1 MRKNNKMALR
11 VLSTATFLAMVA
23 SCTAP
28 AFAGTYY
35 LENGDITVDAK
46 EDGNHITQGDLY
58 QDHLDEGKTIITDHE
73 DESDTSAVS
82 NTVTINVDDNA
93 TGDVTI
99 KDANIDTDGVTN
111 DPKDHW
117 SWSSSPDI
125 MKDGITV
132 DTKKNATAN
141 ITLDNVTVNAKNEEK
156 GDIGGA
162 GMKVK
167 GDGTTSIE
175 LNGNNTLSAGY
186 NHAGLEKD
194 DVHGA
199 GNLIIKDDY
208 NDDGTEKSEEEKKNS
223 PTGSLT
229 ATGSGESAGIGSC
242 VGRDTSNIEITGGK
256 IHAQG
261 DDGAGIGS
269 GDAGNLT
276 AKADNIKISG
286 GDITAIG
293 DNSGAGIGSGFQG
306 SSASIE
312 ITGGTIHA
320 TSDNGAGIGGGET
333 SENASITITGGYVDA
348 KSNYGGAG
356 IGSGD
361 GSLGKLTID
370 ISGDDTTVIG
380 TSGPTWYPG
389 AGIGTGNSAHHDTV
403 DIKIRGGKVEATGA
417 TGIGASGE
425 SRNAVTSVS
434 ISGGKVTAIGNSGGA
449 GIGTGND
456 NYGDYDSHM
465 TTDITITGG
474 EVTAIGDKGAAG
486 IGNGY
491 HNNNSD
497 TNITITGGTIKA
509 VGGKGAAAIGGGC
522 DDPYDADSVKATV
535 KIDSSNRA
543 LKITAIVQG
552 DSKGAIGNGT
562 VDDDDPFSAVDF
574 DDITVDSLG
583 EEHGALVQFMNNYDA
598 ATGTGTLYKA
608 IHNKKYI
615 EETYNNPDDDH
626 EWGNPKIIKEAAP
639 GVPGIIRYTCVVD
652 GCGATHDVPYD
663 YKAPEEPGNTPTT
676 PDVKPDTPAAPD
688 APVQDVTPGTA
699 DTTPADGTVLP
710 GNVQNPDVLDA
721 KPEDAPVTPAN
732 AVNPA
737 VQNAKA
743 LPQTGSNWLAVLG
756 TALSGVAMM
765 AAGFFLDRKR
775 GENR

>member
-35 LENGDITVDAK
+35 LEKGDITVNAK
-46 EDGNHITQGDLY
+46 EDGNYISQGEMTD
-58 QDHLDEGKTIITDHE
+58 QKDEGKTIITDHE

-99 KDANIDTDGVTN
+99 KDANIDN
-111 DPKDHW
+111 
-117 SWSSSPDI
+117 SSASEYTA
-125 MKDGITV
+125 KSGITV
-132 DTKKNATAN
+132 DTKGESSKAN
-141 ITLDNVTVNAKNEEK
+141 ITLDNVTIKPGED
-156 GDIGGA
+156 GDGGNNYGGA
-162 GMKVK
+162 GLEVK
-167 GDGTTSIE
+167 GDGTANIE
-175 LNGNNTLSAGY
+175 LNGDNTLNGGIY
-186 NHAGLEKD
+186 HAGVEKD
-194 DVHGA
+194 DTKGT

-229 ATGSGESAGIGSC
+229 A
-242 VGRDTSNIEITGGK
+242 NGGFD
-256 IHAQG
+256 A
-261 DDGAGIGS
+261 AGIGS
-269 GDAGNLT
+269 GDYDHTSNIEISGGKVVASGGYDAAGIGG
-276 AKADNIKISG
+276 AKSGSAANIKISG
-286 GDITAIG
+286 GDITASG
-293 DNSGAGIGSGFQG
+293 GSGAGIGSGFDDDRKDTG
-306 SSASIE
+306 WHPTSIE
-312 ITGGTIHA
+312 ITGGTIQA
-320 TSDNGAGIGGGET
+320 TS
-333 SENASITITGGYVDA
+333 
-348 KSNYGGAG
+348 
-356 IGSGD
+356 
-361 GSLGKLTID
+361 
-370 ISGDDTTVIG
+370 G
-380 TSGPTWYPG
+380 TG
-389 AGIGTGNSAHHDTV
+389 AGIGTGEQGDNV
-403 DIKIRGGKVEATGA
+403 DIT
-417 TGIGASGE
+417 
-425 SRNAVTSVS
+425 
-434 ISGGKVTAIGNSGGA
+434 ISGGNITAESRSGA
-449 GIGTGND
+449 GIGTGD
-456 NYGDYDSHM
+456 NAEEGATIKISGKDTVINADGATGIGNGGYTTGDLIKI
-465 TTDITITGG
+465 DIEDGTITASGTVGIGVSDGSDESSEINISGG
-474 EVTAIGDKGAAG
+474 IINATGSSGAG
-486 IGNGY
+486 IGNEQWNNDATVKINISGGTITANGGTYHAYYYGDLGSAGIGSGY
-491 HNNNSD
+491 RCDASSVDIN
-497 TNITITGGTIKA
+497 ITGGNITAI
-509 VGGKGAAAIGGGC
+509 GGKGAAAIGGGVR
-522 DDPYDADSVKATV
+522 DESGDAPDVKV

-543 LKITAIVQG
+543 LKITAIVPG
-552 DSKGAIGNGT
+552 SREGAIGEGALYEYGSDLT
-562 VDDDDPFSAVDF
+562 DAVDF

-615 EETYNNPDDDH
+615 EETYNNPNDDH

-688 APVQDVTPGTA
+688 APVQDAVPDTA
-699 DTTPADGTVLP
+699 PADGTVLP
-710 GNVQNPDVLDA
+710 GNVQNPGVLDA
-721 KPEDAPVTPAN
+721 KPEDAPVT
-732 AVNPA
+732 PA

-756 TALSGVAMM
+756 TALSGAFLM

>member
-73 DESDTSAVS
+73 DKNDTSAVS

-99 KDANIDTDGVTN
+99 KDANIDNSCGRYDTEKN
-111 DPKDHW
+111 
-117 SWSSSPDI
+117 
-125 MKDGITV
+125 GITV
-132 DTKKNATAN
+132 DTKSENAKAN
-141 ITLDNVTVNAKNEEK
+141 ITLDNVTIKPGED
-156 GDIGGA
+156 GDGGNNYGGA
-162 GMKVK
+162 GLEVK
-167 GDGTTSIE
+167 GDGTANIE
-175 LNGNNTLSAGY
+175 LNGDNTLNGGIY
-186 NHAGLEKD
+186 HAGVEKD
-194 DVHGA
+194 DTKGT

-229 ATGSGESAGIGSC
+229 A
-242 VGRDTSNIEITGGK
+242 NGGFD
-256 IHAQG
+256 A
-261 DDGAGIGS
+261 AGIGS
-269 GDAGNLT
+269 GDYDHTSNIEISGGKVVASGGYDAAGIGG
-276 AKADNIKISG
+276 AKRGAAENIKISG
-286 GDITAIG
+286 GDITASAG
-293 DNSGAGIGSGFQG
+293 SGAGIGSGFDDDSHLYG
-306 SSASIE
+306 GHANSIE

-320 TSDNGAGIGGGET
+320 TSNTGAGIGG
-333 SENASITITGGYVDA
+333 SEQSDYVDITISGGNITAESRSGAGIGTGDNAEEGATIRISGKDTVINA
-348 KSNYGGAG
+348 TSKFGAG
-356 IGSGD
+356 IGSGYCDESDSQYTITIND
-361 GSLGKLTID
+361 GTVNATGSTGIG
-370 ISGDDTTVIG
+370 IADDGTNG
-380 TSGPTWYPG
+380 TSANITINGGKITATG
-389 AGIGTGNSAHHDTV
+389 TSHSAGIGNGWDSSAHE
-403 DIKIRGGKVEATGA
+403 EAIT
-417 TGIGASGE
+417 
-425 SRNAVTSVS
+425 N
-434 ISGGKVTAIGNSGGA
+434 
-449 GIGTGND
+449 
-456 NYGDYDSHM
+456 
-465 TTDITITGG
+465 ITITGG
-474 EVTAIGDKGAAG
+474 DITAVGGEGAAG
-486 IGNGY
+486 IGDGAGNY
-491 HNNNSD
+491 DNTVNV
-497 TNITITGGTIKA
+497 IITGGTIKA
-509 VGGKGAAAIGGGC
+509 VGGEGAAAIGGGVHE
-522 DDPYDADSVKATV
+522 DADEDTTKTTV

-552 DSKGAIGNGT
+552 DGEGAIGNGT
-562 VDDDDPFSAVDF
+562 LEDDDPFSGVDF

-615 EETYNNPDDDH
+615 EETYNNPNDDH
-626 EWGNPKIIKEAAP
+626 EWGNPQIIKEAAP

-663 YKAPEEPGNTPTT
+663 YKAPET
-676 PDVKPDTPAAPD
+676 PDTPSTPVTPD

-710 GNVQNPDVLDA
+710 GNVQSPDVLDA

-737 VQNAKA
+737 VQNAKS

-756 TALSGVAMM
+756 TALSGAFLM

>member
-1 MRKNNKMALR
+1 MKKKNKTALR

-23 SCTAP
+23 SCTVP

-35 LENGDITVDAK
+35 LEKGDITVNAK

-223 PTGSLT
+223 PTGSMT
-229 ATGSGESAGIGSC
+229 ATVSGESAGIGSC

-333 SENASITITGGYVDA
+333 SEYASSRFTGG
-348 KSNYGGAG
+348 
-356 IGSGD
+356 
-361 GSLGKLTID
+361 
-370 ISGDDTTVIG
+370 
-380 TSGPTWYPG
+380 
-389 AGIGTGNSAHHDTV
+389 
-403 DIKIRGGKVEATGA
+403 
-417 TGIGASGE
+417 
-425 SRNAVTSVS
+425 
-434 ISGGKVTAIGNSGGA
+434 
-449 GIGTGND
+449 
-456 NYGDYDSHM
+456 
-465 TTDITITGG
+465 
-474 EVTAIGDKGAAG
+474 
-486 IGNGY
+486 
-491 HNNNSD
+491 
-497 TNITITGGTIKA
+497 
-509 VGGKGAAAIGGGC
+509 
-522 DDPYDADSVKATV
+522 
-535 KIDSSNRA
+535 
-543 LKITAIVQG
+543 
-552 DSKGAIGNGT
+552 
-562 VDDDDPFSAVDF
+562 
-574 DDITVDSLG
+574 
-583 EEHGALVQFMNNYDA
+583 
-598 ATGTGTLYKA
+598 
-608 IHNKKYI
+608 
-615 EETYNNPDDDH
+615 
-626 EWGNPKIIKEAAP
+626 
-639 GVPGIIRYTCVVD
+639 
-652 GCGATHDVPYD
+652 
-663 YKAPEEPGNTPTT
+663 
-676 PDVKPDTPAAPD
+676 
-688 APVQDVTPGTA
+688 
-699 DTTPADGTVLP
+699 
-710 GNVQNPDVLDA
+710 
-721 KPEDAPVTPAN
+721 
-732 AVNPA
+732 
-737 VQNAKA
+737 
-743 LPQTGSNWLAVLG
+743 
-756 TALSGVAMM
+756 
-765 AAGFFLDRKR
+765 
-775 GENR
+775 

>member
-1 MRKNNKMALR
+1 
-11 VLSTATFLAMVA
+11 MVA
-23 SCTAP
+23 SCTVP

-35 LENGDITVDAK
+35 LEKGDITVDAK

-99 KDANIDTDGVTN
+99 KDANIDN
-111 DPKDHW
+111 
-117 SWSSSPDI
+117 SSASEYTA
-125 MKDGITV
+125 KSGITV
-132 DTKKNATAN
+132 DTKGESSKAN
-141 ITLDNVTVNAKNEEK
+141 ITLDNVTIKPGED
-156 GDIGGA
+156 GDGGNNDGGA
-162 GMKVK
+162 GLEVK
-167 GDGTTSIE
+167 GNGTANIE
-175 LNGNNTLSAGY
+175 LNGDNTLNGGIY
-186 NHAGLEKD
+186 HAGVEKD
-194 DVHGA
+194 DTKGT

-208 NDDGTEKSEEEKKNS
+208 NDNGTEKSEEEKKDS

-229 ATGSGESAGIGSC
+229 ANGGFDAAGIGSS
-242 VGRDTSNIEITGGK
+242 DYDHTSNIEISGGK
-256 IHAQG
+256 VVASG
-261 DDGAGIGS
+261 GYDAAGIGGS
-269 GDAGNLT
+269 KRGA
-276 AKADNIKISG
+276 AENIKISG
-286 GDITAIG
+286 GDITASAG
-293 DNSGAGIGSGFQG
+293 SGAGIGSGFDDDSHLYG
-306 SSASIE
+306 GHANSIE

-320 TSDNGAGIGGGET
+320 TSNTGAGIGG
-333 SENASITITGGYVDA
+333 SEQSDYVDITISGGNITA
-348 KSNYGGAG
+348 ESR
-356 IGSGD
+356 
-361 GSLGKLTID
+361 L
-370 ISGDDTTVIG
+370 
-380 TSGPTWYPG
+380 G
-389 AGIGTGNSAHHDTV
+389 AGIGTGDNAEESATIRISGKDTV
-403 DIKIRGGKVEATGA
+403 INADGA
-417 TGIGASGE
+417 TGIGNGGYTTGDLIKIDIEDGTITASGTVGIGVSDGSDE
-425 SRNAVTSVS
+425 SSEIN
-434 ISGGKVTAIGNSGGA
+434 ISGGIINATGSSGA
-449 GIGTGND
+449 GIGNEQWNND
-456 NYGDYDSHM
+456 ATVKINISGGTITANGGTYHAYYYGDLGSAGIGSGYRCDASSV
-465 TTDITITGG
+465 DINITGG
-474 EVTAIGDKGAAG
+474 NITAI
-486 IGNGY
+486 
-491 HNNNSD
+491 
-497 TNITITGGTIKA
+497 
-509 VGGKGAAAIGGGC
+509 GGKGAAAIGGGVR
-522 DDPYDADSVKATV
+522 DESGDAPDVKV

-543 LKITAIVQG
+543 LKITAIVPG
-552 DSKGAIGNGT
+552 SREGAIGEGALYEYGSDLT
-562 VDDDDPFSAVDF
+562 DAVDF

-615 EETYNNPDDDH
+615 EETYNNPNDDH

-688 APVQDVTPGTA
+688 APVQDAVPDTA
-699 DTTPADGTVLP
+699 PADGTVLP

-721 KPEDAPVTPAN
+721 KPEDAPVTPA
-732 AVNPA
+732 

-756 TALSGVAMM
+756 TALSGAFLM

>member
-1 MRKNNKMALR
+1 MRKNNKTALR

-23 SCTAP
+23 SCTVP

-99 KDANIDTDGVTN
+99 KDANIDN
-111 DPKDHW
+111 
-117 SWSSSPDI
+117 SSASEYTA
-125 MKDGITV
+125 KSGITV
-132 DTKKNATAN
+132 DAKGESSKAN
-141 ITLDNVTVNAKNEEK
+141 ITLDNVTVKPGED
-156 GDIGGA
+156 GDGGNNNGGA
-162 GMKVK
+162 GLEVK
-167 GDGTTSIE
+167 GNGTANIE
-175 LNGNNTLSAGY
+175 LNGDNTLNGGIC
-186 NHAGLEKD
+186 HAGVEKD
-194 DVHGA
+194 DKKGT

-208 NDDGTEKSEEEKKNS
+208 NDDDSTKTGTEADT
-223 PTGSLT
+223 TGSLT
-229 ATGSGESAGIGSC
+229 ANGGSDGAGIG
-242 VGRDTSNIEITGGK
+242 GGEYDDTSNIEISGGK
-256 IHAQG
+256 VTAIGGHDA
-261 DDGAGIGS
+261 AGIG
-269 GDAGNLT
+269 GGRLGN
-276 AKADNIKISG
+276 ADYIKISG

-293 DNSGAGIGSGFQG
+293 SFSSAGIGDGYNDHDDKTG
-306 SSASIE
+306 TCHIE

-320 TSDNGAGIGGGET
+320 ISDDGAAIGSAEQGRKAEITLSGG
-333 SENASITITGGYVDA
+333 NITAESGY
-348 KSNYGGAG
+348 GAG
-356 IGSGD
+356 IGSGYNAYV
-361 GSLGKLTID
+361 GSTVK
-370 ISGDDTTVIG
+370 ISGKDTLINA
-380 TSGPTWYPG
+380 TSKSG
-389 AGIGTGNSAHHDTV
+389 AGIGSGYCDDSDSQYTITINDGTV
-403 DIKIRGGKVEATGA
+403 NATGS
-417 TGIGASGE
+417 TGIGIADDGMNS
-425 SRNAVTSVS
+425 TSAN
-434 ISGGKVTAIGNSGGA
+434 ITINGGKITATGTSHSA
-449 GIGTGND
+449 GIGNGW
-456 NYGDYDSHM
+456 DSSSDEEAV
-465 TTDITITGG
+465 TNITITGG
-474 EVTAIGDKGAAG
+474 DITAVGGKGAAG
-486 IGNGY
+486 IGDGASNY
-491 HNNNSD
+491 DNTVNV
-497 TNITITGGTIKA
+497 IITGGTIKA
-509 VGGKGAAAIGGGC
+509 VGGEGAAAIGGGVHE
-522 DDPYDADSVKATV
+522 DADEDTTKTTV

-552 DSKGAIGNGT
+552 NGEGAIGNGT
-562 VDDDDPFSAVDF
+562 LEDDDPFSGVDF

-598 ATGTGTLYKA
+598 ETGTGTLYKA

-615 EETYNNPDDDH
+615 EETYNNPNDDH

-676 PDVKPDTPAAPD
+676 PDVKPGTPAAPD
-688 APVQDVTPGTA
+688 APVQDVTP
-699 DTTPADGTVLP
+699 ADGTVLP
-710 GNVQNPDVLDA
+710 GNVQSPDVLDA

-737 VQNAKA
+737 VQNAKS
-743 LPQTGSNWLAVLG
+743 LPQTGANWLAVLG
-756 TALSGVAMM
+756 TALSGAFLM

>member
-1 MRKNNKMALR
+1 MRKNNKTALR

-23 SCTAP
+23 SCTVP

-35 LENGDITVDAK
+35 LEKGDITVNAK

-73 DESDTSAVS
+73 DKNDTSAVS
-82 NTVTINVDDNA
+82 NTVTIKVDEGV

-99 KDANIDTDGVTN
+99 KDANIDN
-111 DPKDHW
+111 
-117 SWSSSPDI
+117 SSASEYTA
-125 MKDGITV
+125 KSGITV
-132 DTKKNATAN
+132 DTKGESSKAN
-141 ITLDNVTVNAKNEEK
+141 ITLDNVTIKPGED
-156 GDIGGA
+156 GDGGNNDGGA
-162 GMKVK
+162 GLEVK
-167 GDGTTSIE
+167 GNGTANIE
-175 LNGNNTLSAGY
+175 LNGDNTLNGGIY
-186 NHAGLEKD
+186 HAGVEKD
-194 DVHGA
+194 DTKGT

-208 NDDGTEKSEEEKKNS
+208 NDNGTEKSEEEKKDS

-229 ATGSGESAGIGSC
+229 ANGGFDAAGIGSS
-242 VGRDTSNIEITGGK
+242 DYDHTSNIEISGGK
-256 IHAQG
+256 VVASG
-261 DDGAGIGS
+261 GYDAAGIGGS
-269 GDAGNLT
+269 KRGA
-276 AKADNIKISG
+276 AENIKISG
-286 GDITAIG
+286 GDITASAG
-293 DNSGAGIGSGFQG
+293 SGAGIGSGFDDDSHLYG
-306 SSASIE
+306 GHANSIE

-320 TSDNGAGIGGGET
+320 TSNTGAGIGG
-333 SENASITITGGYVDA
+333 SEQSDYVDITISGGNITAESRLGAGIGTGDNAEESATIRISGKDTVINA
-348 KSNYGGAG
+348 TSKSGAG
-356 IGSGD
+356 IGSGYCDDSDSQYTITIND
-361 GSLGKLTID
+361 GTVNATGSTGIG
-370 ISGDDTTVIG
+370 IADDG
-380 TSGPTWYPG
+380 TSSTSANITINSGKITATATSHS
-389 AGIGTGNSAHHDTV
+389 AGIGNGWDSSS
-403 DIKIRGGKVEATGA
+403 E
-417 TGIGASGE
+417 E
-425 SRNAVTSVS
+425 EAVT
-434 ISGGKVTAIGNSGGA
+434 N
-449 GIGTGND
+449 
-456 NYGDYDSHM
+456 
-465 TTDITITGG
+465 ITITGG
-474 EVTAIGDKGAAG
+474 DITAVGGKGAAG
-486 IGNGY
+486 IGDGA
-491 HNNNSD
+491 HNYDNTVNV
-497 TNITITGGTIKA
+497 IITGGTIKA
-509 VGGKGAAAIGGGC
+509 VGGEGAAAIGGGMA
-522 DDPYDADSVKATV
+522 DDVPSKTTV

-562 VDDDDPFSAVDF
+562 VDSDDPFSGVDF

-626 EWGNPKIIKEAAP
+626 EWGNPKIIKKAAP

-721 KPEDAPVTPAN
+721 KPEDAPVAPAN

-756 TALSGVAMM
+756 TALSGAFLM

-775 GENR
+775 GENH

>member
-35 LENGDITVDAK
+35 LENGDITVNAK
-46 EDGNHITQGDLY
+46 EDGNYISQGEMT
-58 QDHLDEGKTIITDHE
+58 DHRDEGKTIITDHE
-73 DESDTSAVS
+73 DKNDTSAVS
-82 NTVTINVDDNA
+82 NTVTINVNENA
-93 TGDVTI
+93 TADVTI
-99 KDANIDTDGVTN
+99 KDVMIDTDGATN
-111 DPKDHW
+111 DPNDHW
-117 SWSSSPDI
+117 NWGSDPDI

-132 DTKKNATAN
+132 NTEGKDSTAN

-156 GDIGGA
+156 GDIGGS
-162 GMKVK
+162 GLKVN
-167 GDGTTSIE
+167 GDGTTKIE
-175 LNGNNTLSAGY
+175 LNGDNTLNAGFC
-186 NHAGLEKD
+186 HAGLEKD
-194 DVHGA
+194 DVHGT
-199 GNLIIKDDY
+199 GKLVIKDDY
-208 NDDGTEKSEEEKKNS
+208 NDDGSAKTGSETVT
-223 PTGSLT
+223 TGSLT
-229 ATGSGESAGIGSC
+229 ATGSGQSAGIGSC

-256 IHAQG
+256 ITAQG

-269 GDAGNLT
+269 GDAGRLSAN
-276 AKADNIKISG
+276 ANNIEISG

-293 DNSGAGIGSGFQG
+293 DSSGAGIGSGFTGSTSIKISGGTIHASSNSGAGIGSGEQG
-306 SSASIE
+306 AGADVT
-312 ITGGTIHA
+312 ITGGTIYA
-320 TSDNGAGIGGGET
+320 DGDSGIG
-333 SENASITITGGYVDA
+333 TGY
-348 KSNYGGAG
+348 NCRGGAKIYISDETGDTLILASGVRG
-356 IGSGD
+356 IGSGGAPDSDDDLYDITIDGGEIHANGGIGIGGD
-361 GSLGKLTID
+361 GSG
-370 ISGDDTTVIG
+370 S
-380 TSGPTWYPG
+380 
-389 AGIGTGNSAHHDTV
+389 NRV
-403 DIKIRGGKVEATGA
+403 DIKINGGKIFAY
-417 TGIGASGE
+417 
-425 SRNAVTSVS
+425 
-434 ISGGKVTAIGNSGGA
+434 GGKGDA
-449 GIGTGND
+449 GIGNGWD
-456 NYGDYDSHM
+456 SFGYYGQG
-465 TTDITITGG
+465 TTNISITGG
-474 EVTAIGDKGAAG
+474 EVTAIGGEGAAG
-486 IGNGY
+486 IGDGWSNY
-491 HNNNSD
+491 DSKVNVN
-497 TNITITGGTIKA
+497 ITGGTIKA
-509 VGGKGAAAIGGGC
+509 VGGKGAAAIGGGAYEE
-522 DDPYDADSVKATV
+522 DENLTKTTV

-552 DSKGAIGNGT
+552 NGEGAIGNGT
-562 VDDDDPFSAVDF
+562 LEDDDPFSGVDF

-598 ATGTGTLYKA
+598 ETGTGTLYKA

-615 EETYNNPDDDH
+615 EETYNNPNDDH

-721 KPEDAPVTPAN
+721 KPEDAPVTPA
-732 AVNPA
+732 
-737 VQNAKA
+737 VQDAKA

-756 TALSGVAMM
+756 TALSGAFLM

-775 GENR
+775 GENH

>member
-23 SCTAP
+23 SCTVP

-35 LENGDITVDAK
+35 LEKGDITVDAK

-73 DESDTSAVS
+73 DKNDTSAVS
-82 NTVTINVDDNA
+82 NTVTIKVDEGV

-99 KDANIDTDGVTN
+99 KDANIDN
-111 DPKDHW
+111 
-117 SWSSSPDI
+117 SSASEYTA
-125 MKDGITV
+125 KSGITV
-132 DTKKNATAN
+132 DTKGESSKAN
-141 ITLDNVTVNAKNEEK
+141 ITLDNVTIKPGED
-156 GDIGGA
+156 GDGGNNDGGA
-162 GMKVK
+162 GLEVK
-167 GDGTTSIE
+167 GNGTANIE
-175 LNGNNTLSAGY
+175 LNGDNTLNGGIY
-186 NHAGLEKD
+186 HAGVEKD
-194 DVHGA
+194 DTKGT

-208 NDDGTEKSEEEKKNS
+208 NDNGTEKSEEEKKDS

-229 ATGSGESAGIGSC
+229 ANGGFDAAGIGSS
-242 VGRDTSNIEITGGK
+242 DYDHTSNIEISGGK
-256 IHAQG
+256 VVASG
-261 DDGAGIGS
+261 GYDAAGIGGS
-269 GDAGNLT
+269 KRGA
-276 AKADNIKISG
+276 AENIKISG
-286 GDITAIG
+286 GDITASAG
-293 DNSGAGIGSGFQG
+293 SGAGIGSGFDDDSHLYG
-306 SSASIE
+306 GHANSIE

-320 TSDNGAGIGGGET
+320 TSNTGAGIGG
-333 SENASITITGGYVDA
+333 SEQSDYVDITISGGNITAESRLGAGIGTGDNAEESATIRISGKDTVINA
-348 KSNYGGAG
+348 TSKSGAG
-356 IGSGD
+356 IGSGYCDDSDSQYTITIND
-361 GSLGKLTID
+361 GTVNATGSTGIG
-370 ISGDDTTVIG
+370 IADDG
-380 TSGPTWYPG
+380 TSSTSANITINSGKITATATSHS
-389 AGIGTGNSAHHDTV
+389 AGIGNGWDSSS
-403 DIKIRGGKVEATGA
+403 E
-417 TGIGASGE
+417 E
-425 SRNAVTSVS
+425 EAVT
-434 ISGGKVTAIGNSGGA
+434 N
-449 GIGTGND
+449 
-456 NYGDYDSHM
+456 
-465 TTDITITGG
+465 ITITGG
-474 EVTAIGDKGAAG
+474 DITAVGGKGAAG
-486 IGNGY
+486 IGDGA
-491 HNNNSD
+491 HNYDNTVNV
-497 TNITITGGTIKA
+497 IITGGTIKA
-509 VGGKGAAAIGGGC
+509 VGGEGAAAIGGGMA
-522 DDPYDADSVKATV
+522 DDVPSKTTV

-562 VDDDDPFSAVDF
+562 VDSDDPFSGVDF

-626 EWGNPKIIKEAAP
+626 EWGNPKIIKKAAP
-639 GVPGIIRYTCVVD
+639 GVPGIIRFTCVVD

-721 KPEDAPVTPAN
+721 KPEDAPVTPA
-732 AVNPA
+732 
-737 VQNAKA
+737 VQDAKA

-756 TALSGVAMM
+756 TALSGAFLM

-775 GENR
+775 GENH

>member
-1 MRKNNKMALR
+1 MRKNNKTALR

-23 SCTAP
+23 SCTVP

-35 LENGDITVDAK
+35 LENGDITVNAK
-46 EDGNHITQGDLY
+46 EDGNYISQGEMT
-58 QDHLDEGKTIITDHE
+58 DHRDEGKTIITDHE

-99 KDANIDTDGVTN
+99 KDANIDN
-111 DPKDHW
+111 
-117 SWSSSPDI
+117 SSASEYTA
-125 MKDGITV
+125 KSGITV
-132 DTKKNATAN
+132 DTKGESSKAN
-141 ITLDNVTVNAKNEEK
+141 ITLDNVTIKPGED
-156 GDIGGA
+156 GDGGNNDGGA
-162 GMKVK
+162 GLEVK
-167 GDGTTSIE
+167 GDGTANIE
-175 LNGNNTLSAGY
+175 LNGDNTLNGGIC
-186 NHAGLEKD
+186 HAGVEKD
-194 DVHGA
+194 DTKGT

-208 NDDGTEKSEEEKKNS
+208 NDDDSTKTGTEMD
-223 PTGSLT
+223 TAGSLT
-229 ATGSGESAGIGSC
+229 ANGGFDGAGIG
-242 VGRDTSNIEITGGK
+242 GGEYDDTSNIEISGGKVTATGGYD
-256 IHAQG
+256 A
-261 DDGAGIGS
+261 AGIG
-269 GDAGNLT
+269 GGKRGA
-276 AKADNIKISG
+276 AENIKISG
-286 GDITAIG
+286 GDIIASAG
-293 DNSGAGIGSGFQG
+293 SGAGIGSGFDDDSHLYG
-306 SSASIE
+306 GHANSIE

-320 TSDNGAGIGGGET
+320 TSNTGAGIGG
-333 SENASITITGGYVDA
+333 SEQSDYVDITIKGGDITADSTG
-348 KSNYGGAG
+348 
-356 IGSGD
+356 
-361 GSLGKLTID
+361 
-370 ISGDDTTVIG
+370 
-380 TSGPTWYPG
+380 
-389 AGIGTGNSAHHDTV
+389 
-403 DIKIRGGKVEATGA
+403 
-417 TGIGASGE
+417 
-425 SRNAVTSVS
+425 
-434 ISGGKVTAIGNSGGA
+434 GGA
-449 GIGTGND
+449 GIGTGDNAEEGATIKISGKDTSINATSKSGAGIGSGYCDDSDSQYTITIND
-456 NYGDYDSHM
+456 GTVNATGSTGIGIADDGTNGTSANITINGGKITATGTSHSAGIGNGWDSSAHEEAI
-465 TTDITITGG
+465 TNITITGG
-474 EVTAIGDKGAAG
+474 DITAVGGEGAAG
-486 IGNGY
+486 IGDGAGNY
-491 HNNNSD
+491 DNTVNV
-497 TNITITGGTIKA
+497 IITGGTIKA
-509 VGGKGAAAIGGGC
+509 VGGEGAAAIGGGVHE
-522 DDPYDADSVKATV
+522 DADEDTTKTTV

-552 DSKGAIGNGT
+552 NGEGAIGNGT
-562 VDDDDPFSAVDF
+562 LEDDDPFSGVDF

-583 EEHGALVQFMNNYDA
+583 EEHGALVQFMNNYNA
-598 ATGTGTLYKA
+598 ETGTGTLYKA

-615 EETYNNPDDDH
+615 EETYNNPNDDH

-676 PDVKPDTPAAPD
+676 PDMKPDTPAAPD

>member
-320 TSDNGAGIGGGET
+320 SSD
-333 SENASITITGGYVDA
+333 S
-348 KSNYGGAG
+348 GAG
-356 IGSGD
+356 IGSGEQGVGADVTITGGTIYAD
-361 GSLGKLTID
+361 GNS
-370 ISGDDTTVIG
+370 
-380 TSGPTWYPG
+380 
-389 AGIGTGNSAHHDTV
+389 GIGTGDNCRGGAKIYISDETDDTLILASGVRGIGSGGAPDSDDDLYDITIDGGEIHANGGIGIGGDGSGSNRV
-403 DIKIRGGKVEATGA
+403 DIKINGGKIFAY
-417 TGIGASGE
+417 
-425 SRNAVTSVS
+425 
-434 ISGGKVTAIGNSGGA
+434 GGKGDA
-449 GIGTGND
+449 GIGNGWD
-456 NYGDYDSHM
+456 SFGYYGQG
-465 TTDITITGG
+465 TTNISITGG
-474 EVTAIGDKGAAG
+474 EVTAIGGEGAAG
-486 IGNGY
+486 IGDGWSNY
-491 HNNNSD
+491 DSKVNVN
-497 TNITITGGTIKA
+497 ITGGTIKA
-509 VGGKGAAAIGGGC
+509 VGGKGAAAIGGGAYEE
-522 DDPYDADSVKATV
+522 DENLTKTTV

-552 DSKGAIGNGT
+552 NGEGAIGNGT
-562 VDDDDPFSAVDF
+562 LEDDDPFSGVDF

-756 TALSGVAMM
+756 TALSGAFLM

>member
-1 MRKNNKMALR
+1 
-11 VLSTATFLAMVA
+11 MVA
-23 SCTAP
+23 SCTVP

-35 LENGDITVDAK
+35 LEKGDITVDAK

-99 KDANIDTDGVTN
+99 KDANIDN
-111 DPKDHW
+111 
-117 SWSSSPDI
+117 SSASEYTA
-125 MKDGITV
+125 KSGITV
-132 DTKKNATAN
+132 DTKGESSKAN
-141 ITLDNVTVNAKNEEK
+141 ITLDNVTIKPGED
-156 GDIGGA
+156 GDGGNNDGGA
-162 GMKVK
+162 GLEVK
-167 GDGTTSIE
+167 GNGTANIE
-175 LNGNNTLSAGY
+175 LNGDNTLNGGIY
-186 NHAGLEKD
+186 HAGVEKD
-194 DVHGA
+194 DTKGT

-208 NDDGTEKSEEEKKNS
+208 NDDGTEKSEEEKKDS

-229 ATGSGESAGIGSC
+229 A
-242 VGRDTSNIEITGGK
+242 NGGFD
-256 IHAQG
+256 A
-261 DDGAGIGS
+261 AGIGS
-269 GDAGNLT
+269 GDYDHTSNIEISGGKVVASGGYDAAGIGGSKRG
-276 AKADNIKISG
+276 AAENIKISG
-286 GDITAIG
+286 GDITASAG
-293 DNSGAGIGSGFQG
+293 SGAGIGSGFDDDSHLYG
-306 SSASIE
+306 GHANSIE

-320 TSDNGAGIGGGET
+320 TSNTGAGIGG
-333 SENASITITGGYVDA
+333 SEQSDYVDITISGGNITAESRLGAGIGTGDNAEESATIRISGKDTVINA
-348 KSNYGGAG
+348 TSKSGAG
-356 IGSGD
+356 IGSGYCDDSDSQYTITIND
-361 GSLGKLTID
+361 GTVNATGSTGIG
-370 ISGDDTTVIG
+370 IADDG
-380 TSGPTWYPG
+380 TSSTSANITINSGKITATATSHS
-389 AGIGTGNSAHHDTV
+389 AGIGNGWDSSS
-403 DIKIRGGKVEATGA
+403 E
-417 TGIGASGE
+417 E
-425 SRNAVTSVS
+425 EAVT
-434 ISGGKVTAIGNSGGA
+434 N
-449 GIGTGND
+449 
-456 NYGDYDSHM
+456 
-465 TTDITITGG
+465 ITITGG
-474 EVTAIGDKGAAG
+474 DITAVGGKGAAG
-486 IGNGY
+486 IGDGA
-491 HNNNSD
+491 HNYDNTVNV
-497 TNITITGGTIKA
+497 IITGGTIKA
-509 VGGKGAAAIGGGC
+509 VGGEGAAAIGGGMA
-522 DDPYDADSVKATV
+522 DDVPSKTTV

-562 VDDDDPFSAVDF
+562 VDSDDPFSGVDF

-615 EETYNNPDDDH
+615 EETYNNPNDDH

-676 PDVKPDTPAAPD
+676 PDVKPGTPAAPD

-721 KPEDAPVTPAN
+721 KPEDAPVAPAN

-737 VQNAKA
+737 VQSAKA

-756 TALSGVAMM
+756 TALSGAFLM

>member
-1 MRKNNKMALR
+1 MRKNNKTALR

-23 SCTAP
+23 SCTVP

-35 LENGDITVDAK
+35 LEKGDITVNAK

-73 DESDTSAVS
+73 DKNDTSAVS

-99 KDANIDTDGVTN
+99 KDANIDNSCGRYDTEKN
-111 DPKDHW
+111 
-117 SWSSSPDI
+117 
-125 MKDGITV
+125 GITV
-132 DTKKNATAN
+132 DTKSENAKAN
-141 ITLDNVTVNAKNEEK
+141 ITLDNVTIKPGED
-156 GDIGGA
+156 GDGGNNDGGA
-162 GMKVK
+162 GLEVK
-167 GDGTTSIE
+167 GNGTANIE
-175 LNGNNTLSAGY
+175 LNGDNTLNGGIY
-186 NHAGLEKD
+186 HAGVEKD
-194 DVHGA
+194 DTKGT

-208 NDDGTEKSEEEKKNS
+208 NDNGTEKSEEEKKDS

-229 ATGSGESAGIGSC
+229 ANGGFDAAGIGSS
-242 VGRDTSNIEITGGK
+242 DYDHTSNIEISGGK
-256 IHAQG
+256 VVASG
-261 DDGAGIGS
+261 GYDAAGIGGS
-269 GDAGNLT
+269 KRGA
-276 AKADNIKISG
+276 AENIKISG
-286 GDITAIG
+286 GDITASAG
-293 DNSGAGIGSGFQG
+293 SGAGIGSGFDDDSHLYG
-306 SSASIE
+306 GHANSIE

-320 TSDNGAGIGGGET
+320 TSNTGAGIGG
-333 SENASITITGGYVDA
+333 SEQSDYVDITISGGNITAESRLGAGIGTGDNAEESATIRISGKDTVINA
-348 KSNYGGAG
+348 TSKSGAG
-356 IGSGD
+356 IGSGYCDDSDSQYTITIND
-361 GSLGKLTID
+361 GTVNATGSTGIG
-370 ISGDDTTVIG
+370 IADDG
-380 TSGPTWYPG
+380 TSSTSANITINSGKITATATSHS
-389 AGIGTGNSAHHDTV
+389 AGIGNGWDSSS
-403 DIKIRGGKVEATGA
+403 E
-417 TGIGASGE
+417 E
-425 SRNAVTSVS
+425 EAVT
-434 ISGGKVTAIGNSGGA
+434 N
-449 GIGTGND
+449 
-456 NYGDYDSHM
+456 
-465 TTDITITGG
+465 ITITGG
-474 EVTAIGDKGAAG
+474 GITAVGGKGAAG
-486 IGNGY
+486 IGDGA
-491 HNNNSD
+491 HNYDNTVNV
-497 TNITITGGTIKA
+497 IITGGTIKA
-509 VGGKGAAAIGGGC
+509 VGGEGAAAIGGGMA
-522 DDPYDADSVKATV
+522 DDVPSKTTV

-562 VDDDDPFSAVDF
+562 VDSDDPFSGVDF

-626 EWGNPKIIKEAAP
+626 EWGNPKIIKKAAP

-721 KPEDAPVTPAN
+721 KPEDAPVTPA
-732 AVNPA
+732 

-756 TALSGVAMM
+756 TALSGAFLM

>member
-35 LENGDITVDAK
+35 LEKGDITVNAK

-73 DESDTSAVS
+73 DENDTSAVS

-99 KDANIDTDGVTN
+99 KDANIDNSCGRYDTEKN
-111 DPKDHW
+111 
-117 SWSSSPDI
+117 
-125 MKDGITV
+125 GITV
-132 DTKKNATAN
+132 DTKGESSKAN
-141 ITLDNVTVNAKNEEK
+141 ITLDNVTIKPGED
-156 GDIGGA
+156 GDGGNNYGGA
-162 GMKVK
+162 GLEVK
-167 GDGTTSIE
+167 GDGTANIE
-175 LNGNNTLSAGY
+175 LNGDNTLNGGIY
-186 NHAGLEKD
+186 HAGVEKD
-194 DVHGA
+194 DTKGT

-208 NDDGTEKSEEEKKNS
+208 NDNGTEKSEEEKKDS

-229 ATGSGESAGIGSC
+229 ANGGFDAAGIGSS
-242 VGRDTSNIEITGGK
+242 DYDHTSNIEISGGK
-256 IHAQG
+256 VVASG
-261 DDGAGIGS
+261 GYDAAGIGGS
-269 GDAGNLT
+269 KRGA
-276 AKADNIKISG
+276 AENIKISG
-286 GDITAIG
+286 GDITASAG
-293 DNSGAGIGSGFQG
+293 SGAGIGSGFDDDSHLYG
-306 SSASIE
+306 GHANSIE

-320 TSDNGAGIGGGET
+320 TSNTGAGIGG
-333 SENASITITGGYVDA
+333 SEQSDYVDITISGGNITAESRLGAGIGTGDNAEESATIRISGKDTVINA
-348 KSNYGGAG
+348 TSKSGAG
-356 IGSGD
+356 IGSGYCDDSDSQYTITIND
-361 GSLGKLTID
+361 GTVNATGSTGIG
-370 ISGDDTTVIG
+370 IADDG
-380 TSGPTWYPG
+380 TSSTSANITINSGKITATATSHS
-389 AGIGTGNSAHHDTV
+389 AGIGNGWDSSS
-403 DIKIRGGKVEATGA
+403 E
-417 TGIGASGE
+417 E
-425 SRNAVTSVS
+425 EAVT
-434 ISGGKVTAIGNSGGA
+434 N
-449 GIGTGND
+449 
-456 NYGDYDSHM
+456 
-465 TTDITITGG
+465 ITITGG
-474 EVTAIGDKGAAG
+474 DITAVGGKGAAG
-486 IGNGY
+486 IGDGA
-491 HNNNSD
+491 HNYDNTVNV
-497 TNITITGGTIKA
+497 IITGGTIKA
-509 VGGKGAAAIGGGC
+509 VGGEGAAAIGGGMA
-522 DDPYDADSVKATV
+522 DDVPSKTTV

-562 VDDDDPFSAVDF
+562 VDSDDPFSGVDF

-583 EEHGALVQFMNNYDA
+583 EEHGALVQFMNNYNA
-598 ATGTGTLYKA
+598 ETGTGTLYKA

-756 TALSGVAMM
+756 TALSGAFLM

>member
-58 QDHLDEGKTIITDHE
+58 QDHLDEGKTIITDHK
-73 DESDTSAVS
+73 DENDTSAVS

-99 KDANIDTDGVTN
+99 KDANIDN
-111 DPKDHW
+111 
-117 SWSSSPDI
+117 SSASEYTA
-125 MKDGITV
+125 KSGITV
-132 DTKKNATAN
+132 DTKGESSKAN
-141 ITLDNVTVNAKNEEK
+141 ITLDNVTIKPGED
-156 GDIGGA
+156 GDGGNNDGGA
-162 GMKVK
+162 GLEVK
-167 GDGTTSIE
+167 GNGTANIE
-175 LNGNNTLSAGY
+175 LNGDNTLNGGIY
-186 NHAGLEKD
+186 HAGVEKD
-194 DVHGA
+194 DTKGT

-208 NDDGTEKSEEEKKNS
+208 NDDGTEKSEEEKKDS

-229 ATGSGESAGIGSC
+229 ANGGFDAAGIGSS
-242 VGRDTSNIEITGGK
+242 DYDHTSNIEISGGK
-256 IHAQG
+256 VVASG
-261 DDGAGIGS
+261 GYDAAGIGGS
-269 GDAGNLT
+269 KRGA
-276 AKADNIKISG
+276 AENIKISG
-286 GDITAIG
+286 GDITASAG
-293 DNSGAGIGSGFQG
+293 SGAGIGSGFDDDSHLYG
-306 SSASIE
+306 GHANSIE

-320 TSDNGAGIGGGET
+320 TSNTGAGIGG
-333 SENASITITGGYVDA
+333 SEQSDYVDITISGGNITAESRLGAGIGTGDNAEESATIRISGKDTVINA
-348 KSNYGGAG
+348 TSKSGAG
-356 IGSGD
+356 IGSGYCDDSDSQYTITIND
-361 GSLGKLTID
+361 GTVNATGSTGIG
-370 ISGDDTTVIG
+370 IADDG
-380 TSGPTWYPG
+380 TSSTSANITINSGKITATATSHS
-389 AGIGTGNSAHHDTV
+389 AGIGNGWDSSS
-403 DIKIRGGKVEATGA
+403 E
-417 TGIGASGE
+417 E
-425 SRNAVTSVS
+425 EAVT
-434 ISGGKVTAIGNSGGA
+434 N
-449 GIGTGND
+449 
-456 NYGDYDSHM
+456 
-465 TTDITITGG
+465 ITITGG
-474 EVTAIGDKGAAG
+474 DITAVGGKGAAG
-486 IGNGY
+486 IGDGA
-491 HNNNSD
+491 HNYDNTVNV
-497 TNITITGGTIKA
+497 IITGGTIKA
-509 VGGKGAAAIGGGC
+509 VGGEGAAAIGGGMA
-522 DDPYDADSVKATV
+522 DDVPSKTTV

-562 VDDDDPFSAVDF
+562 VDSDDPFSGVDF

-626 EWGNPKIIKEAAP
+626 EWGNPKIIKKAAP

-710 GNVQNPDVLDA
+710 GNVQSPDVLDA

-737 VQNAKA
+737 VQNAKS

-756 TALSGVAMM
+756 TALGGAFLM

-775 GENR
+775 GENH